1 MTQRIFYHNGEYV
14 NAENVSISPD
24 DRGFRFGDGVF
35 ETIPVYRAKPY
46 QVDWHLKRLEAG
58 LSALQIGDPGLTR
71 EDVMEIIRRNTVI
84 EGFVRIMI
92 SRGEGSHGYLPDYDI
107 TSNVLMEAFQRT
119 EPLPDEPANLF
130 LSSYKK
136 PSLDMLPVNVKLAQG
151 LNSTLARMEAQDKNC
166 FEALQLNVEGHICEA
181 SSANIFWVV
190 GNKIYTPPL
199 STGCLN
205 GSTRAAL
212 MRIVSIYQAKI
223 PLASLQEVDEVF
235 LTNCNWQVLP
245 VTELRPMGWKWKS
258 GSTTAHLH
266 DLLKRDIAKNG

>member
-1 MTQRIFYHNGEYV
+1 MTQRIFYHNGQYV
-14 NAENVSISPD
+14 EAKKVSISAH

-35 ETIPVYRAKPY
+35 ETIPVYGAKPY

-58 LSALQIGDPGLTR
+58 LAAIDIEDPGLGR
-71 EDVMEIIRRNTVI
+71 DEVMEMIRRNVI
-84 EGFVRIMI
+84 GDGFVRIMI
-92 SRGEGSHGYLPDYDI
+92 SRGEGSLGYLPDYDI
-107 TSNVLMEAFQRT
+107 TPTVLIEAFPRT
-119 EPLPDEPANLF
+119 EPLPDEPASLF

-151 LNSTLARMEAQDKNC
+151 LNSTLARLEAQNKNC
-166 FEALQLNVEGHICEA
+166 FEALQLNVEGHICET

-190 GNKIYTPPL
+190 GDKIYTPPL

-212 MRIVSIYQAKI
+212 MRIVSVYQAKI
-223 PLASLQEVDEVF
+223 PLASLQEADEVF

-245 VTELRPMGWKWKS
+245 VTELRPMGWKWKQ

-266 DLLKRDIAKNG
+266 DLLKRDIAKG